1 MNCGVVLEREP
12 RTLRVKTRLFGRS
25 LQTLI
30 LRRRR
35 DGCSCVQFSHGF
47 RELGC
52 GSLVLV
58 QHACLLLAVQLRA
71 ALTAAREARIAAGW
85 LAEDIV
91 PAFRFFFASRDGNRV
106 RVAIER
112 MPPRNRL
119 R

>member
-30 LRRRR
+30 LRSRR
-35 DGCSCVQFSHGF
+35 DGCSCAQFSHSC

-58 QHACLLLAVQLRA
+58 QRACLFLAVQS
-71 ALTAAREARIAAGW
+71 
-85 LAEDIV
+85 V
-91 PAFRFFFASRDGNRV
+91 QVNASR
-106 RVAIER
+106 
-112 MPPRNRL
+112 PPTGDSFMSRL
-119 R
+119 KLLARKIT